1 MCKLSSGLMNK
12 NLLLRPENAKEL
24 AKELRVD
31 AVLEKRYPL
40 KALSEEEVSILP
52 ESSNPLRTRS
62 RFLEDKLLVTTYA
75 PFYQYISLR
84 SRLDLSA
91 ISDFPVDKLI
101 AMGGEP
107 VLTYAEYM
115 EKKYK
120 LKTENEF
127 ANLIEA
133 RFIWVLY

>member
-1 MCKLSSGLMNK
+1 M
-12 NLLLRPENAKEL
+12 
-24 AKELRVD
+24 
-31 AVLEKRYPL
+31 EKRYPL
-40 KALSEEEVSILP
+40 KAVSAEEASNLVETRKL
-52 ESSNPLRTRS
+52 SNPLSPLQARS
-62 RFLEDKLLVTTYA
+62 KFLEDKLLVTTYV
-75 PFYQYISLR
+75 PFHQYISLR
-84 SRLDLSA
+84 SRLDLIA

-107 VLTYAEYM
+107 VLTYVEYM

-133 RFIWVLY
+133 SFIWVLY